1 MIGQLSTLV
10 ISIDAPLRML
20 LDNEDARQYIPTKL
34 LKKNDKGAY
43 VNGIWL
49 VVAIV
54 TPLIL
59 VPALGINSVTSFLKF
74 LTQLNSV
81 CMPLRYLWVFIA
93 YIALRKAIDKFPA
106 EYRFTKNQ
114 VLAKFFGWWCFA
126 ITAIC
131 CGLGMLKGSPFEIAM
146 NIITP
151 IILVGLGA
159 IMPALAKKNKTK

>member
-1 MIGQLSTLV
+1 
-10 ISIDAPLRML
+10 
-20 LDNEDARQYIPTKL
+20 
-34 LKKNDKGAY
+34 
-43 VNGIWL
+43 
-49 VVAIV
+49 
-54 TPLIL
+54 
-59 VPALGINSVTSFLKF
+59 
-74 LTQLNSV
+74 
-81 CMPLRYLWVFIA
+81 MPLRYLWVFIA

-114 VLAKFFGWWCFA
+114 ALAKFFGWWCFA

-131 CGLGMLKGSPFEIAM
+131 CGLGMLKGTPFEIAM

>member
-1 MIGQLSTLV
+1 MVSNRYCYT
-10 ISIDAPLRML
+10 ID
-20 LDNEDARQYIPTKL
+20 
-34 LKKNDKGAY
+34 
-43 VNGIWL
+43 
-49 VVAIV
+49 
-54 TPLIL
+54 LI
-59 VPALGINSVTSFLKF
+59 PALGLDSVTSFLKF

-81 CMPLRYLWVFIA
+81 CMPLRYLWVFVA

-114 VLAKFFGWWCFA
+114 KLAKFFGWWCFA

-131 CGLGMLKGSPFEIAM
+131 CGLGMFKGTPFEIAM